1 MTLPVYTDF
10 IVKYTPEQ
18 PLERSW
24 MPRIRLQ
31 HESSYSYIDEKSR
44 FVDVSEMLESLYSDK
59 LISYTRTDSNVISVD
74 LFEERFDIL
83 DAIAESNYH
92 NKDIMNLLIQ
102 MDINH
107 MKPDCWVEQLNFS
120 HNAIHPIASVR
131 DMRCYF
137 LPKTR
142 PYDVVRE
149 VIYTDICKSYIKL
162 FIPD

>member
-24 MPRIRLQ
+24 MPRLRN
-31 HESSYSYIDEKSR
+31 EGYYYCDKESR
-44 FVDVSEMLESLYSDK
+44 FVDVSEMLESLYSEK
-59 LISYTRTDSNVISVD
+59 LISYSRTDANVISVD
-74 LFEERFDIL
+74 LFDERFDIL

-92 NKDIMNLLIQ
+92 NKEIINLLIQ
-102 MDINH
+102 IDINY

-120 HNAIHPIASVR
+120 HNAIHPEATVK

-137 LPKTR
+137 LPRTR
-142 PYDVVRE
+142 PYDVVRQ

>member
-10 IVKYTPEQ
+10 IVKYTQED

-24 MPRIRLQ
+24 MPRL
-31 HESSYSYIDEKSR
+31 HNNSHYYCDKESR
-44 FVDVSEMLESLYSDK
+44 FVDVSEMLESLYSEK
-59 LISYTRTDSNVISVD
+59 LISYTRTDANVISVD
-74 LFEERFDIL
+74 LFDERFDIL

-92 NKDIMNLLIQ
+92 NKDIVNLLIQ
-102 MDINH
+102 MDINY
-107 MKPDCWVEQLNFS
+107 MKPDCWVEQLKFS
-120 HNAIHPIASVR
+120 HNAIHPEATVK

-137 LPKTR
+137 LPRTR

-149 VIYTDICKSYIKL
+149 VIYTDICKSFIKL